1 MAMSTDYTLSSVLG
15 LSERARSL
23 VHFLRKRSVKRSV
36 QIFTRD
42 PVFPTWSTE
51 ALFVSPGSMKKARS
65 TQVVSRNSA
74 GDEKPRR
81 SSKLLL
87 PMILITSA
95 SNIGRCRDS
104 TMGHHGTTG
113 FGPETCEV
121 GESVP

>member
-51 ALFVSPGSMKKARS
+51 ALFVSPRIHEES
-65 TQVVSRNSA
+65 TVDTGRF
-74 GDEKPRR
+74 
-81 SSKLLL
+81 SKL
-87 PMILITSA
+87 
-95 SNIGRCRDS
+95 CRRRETAAELQAAAADDP
-104 TMGHHGTTG
+104 HHECFEHWQVPRLNHGPPWHNG
-113 FGPETCEV
+113 FWARDL
-121 GESVP
+121 